1 MNLLLDLATTL
12 PLDQLALDSSLFQG
26 LGQSLAVLPTFED
39 VTGILQSMNLYAVW
53 AACFG
58 VLLLCGFGLPIPEDI
73 TLVLCGYM
81 TWMLGSDGS
90 YGNPNVLVALAI
102 AMGLAGVLLGDAI
115 MFTLGQ
121 RYGKYLMVRWPFAS
135 ILGSGRKELAEG
147 FLKEKGPQ
155 VLFSARFMPGLRSV
169 VFFTSGTLGI
179 GLPTFLL
186 FDGLA
191 AVLSVPA
198 LIGSSWYFGEN
209 INEVIAKARQAEHGI
224 LLIILIGGGGAA
236 LKYWLGQRKK
246 AKAAGNN
253 SPPTR

>member
-1 MNLLLDLATTL
+1 MAPDM
-12 PLDQLALDSSLFQG
+12 SLFQG

-81 TWMLGSDGS
+81 TYELGHDGS
-90 YGNPNVLVALAI
+90 YGNPTVLVSLAI
-102 AMGLAGVLLGDAI
+102 AIGLAGVLIGDGI

-135 ILGSGRKELAEG
+135 IMGSGRKELAEG
-147 FLKEKGPQ
+147 FLREKGPQ

-191 AVLSVPA
+191 ALLSVPA

-209 INEVIAKARQAEHGI
+209 IDAVIANARQAEHGI
-224 LLIILIGGGGAA
+224 LVIILLGGGGAA

-246 AKAAGNN
+246 AKAA
-253 SPPTR
+253 SDKLPPAM